1 VTHCQCE
8 RFHLLSP
15 AEEDDDNAEPGDDV
29 EGEGVVDLNEE
40 LKELEDALSKP
51 KPGKKSKA
59 KAKGKK

>member
-1 VTHCQCE
+1 VC
-8 RFHLLSP
+8 FHSSSP
-15 AEEDDDNAEPGDDV
+15 KDDDKNKELGDDA
-29 EGEGVVDLNEE
+29 EDAETPDLNEE